1 MQPNEIYQETIP
13 FPIGRVVVVI
23 MVGITALFLFLS
35 IYQLTSSPVG
45 DRPAPDWFYLVMMAV
60 FAGVTV
66 LTANFTRLTISMTPD
81 AITVAYGRFK
91 YTIPW
96 YKIAG
101 CYLDKNPGI
110 AYGGWGIRIT
120 KVKGK
125 WLLVYNVIGSPR
137 VILELKSGR
146 FGQFAFSTKHPDEV
160 LNIVKQQIG

>member
-13 FPIGRVVVVI
+13 FPIGKLIVGI
-23 MVGITALFLFLS
+23 MIAITALFLFLF

-45 DRPAPDWFYLVMMAV
+45 HRPVPDWFYLVMMAI

-91 YTIPW
+91 YTILW
-96 YKIAG
+96 NNVAG
-101 CYLDKNPGI
+101 FYLDKKPGI
-110 AYGGWGIRIT
+110 VYGGYGIRLGR
-120 KVKGK
+120 VKGK
-125 WLLVYNVIGSPR
+125 SVLVYSVIGSPR
-137 VILELKSGR
+137 VILELKEGR
-146 FGQFAFSTKHPDEV
+146 FSQFAFSTKHPDEV